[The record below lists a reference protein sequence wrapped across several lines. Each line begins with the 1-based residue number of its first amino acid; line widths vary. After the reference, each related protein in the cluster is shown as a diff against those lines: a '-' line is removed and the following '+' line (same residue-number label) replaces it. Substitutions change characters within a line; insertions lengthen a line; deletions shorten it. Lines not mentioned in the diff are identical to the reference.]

1 MATVF
6 NTFVEKQNSKYAQ
19 INKEEYA
26 KSLFKENIN
35 INEAIVNI
43 LSNTGIA
50 GFKFNVPQ
58 REQVEMQSEV
68 TDHYTD
74 LNRPIEDH
82 IALKPITITL
92 NGLHG
97 DYFYSVNKIEDAL
110 AQVVPTLSLI
120 KQFMPKLSAQTM
132 QAKMRYQENLKTTMQ
147 GYEANM
153 SSYSDWNGILYDRD
167 KRMITRSAFK
177 DTLLDELN
185 NIDLFQTMQDI
196 YKLKSN
202 QTRAFLFFEALWK
215 SKARFTVE
223 TTWKRYDNMVI
234 TSVKP
239 LRDENADITDFT
251 LTFKQINRAITEV
264 TNLKG
269 AAGRLSQ
276 QLAKSNKK
284 GLDKGKEVNTI

>member
-6 NTFVEKQNSKYAQ
+6 NKFVEKQNAKYAQ

-26 KSLFKENIN
+26 KSLFKENVN

-43 LSNTGIA
+43 LGNTGIA

-58 REQVEMQSEV
+58 REEVKMQSEV

-74 LNRPIEDH
+74 INRPVQDH

-97 DYFYSVNKIEDAL
+97 EYFYSVNKIEDIL
-110 AQVVPTLSLI
+110 AQVTPTLSLV
-120 KQFMPKLSAQTM
+120 KQFLPKISTQVM
-132 QAKMRYQENLKTTMQ
+132 KVKMRYQENLKTTLASQ
-147 GYEANM
+147 
-153 SSYSDWNGILYDRD
+153 SYNNWDGLTGKEQNQL
-167 KRMITRSAFK
+167 KRTAFK
-177 DTLLDELN
+177 DTLMDELN
-185 NIDLFQTMQDI
+185 DIDLFQTMQDL
-196 YKLKSN
+196 YKLKSS

-215 SKARFTVE
+215 SKARFSVE
-223 TTWKRYDNMVI
+223 TSWKRYDNMVI

-251 LTFKQINRAITEV
+251 LTFKQINRAITET

-276 QLAKSNKK
+276 QLAQTNKK
-284 GLDKGKEVNTI
+284 GLDKGKEVKTL

>member
-1 MATVF
+1 MATVE
-6 NTFVEKQNSKYAQ
+6 NTFVQAQNKKYAQ
-19 INKEEYA
+19 INKEDYA
-26 KSLFKENIN
+26 RSLFKENIS
-35 INEAIVNI
+35 INEAIVNV

-50 GFKFNVPQ
+50 GFKFNVPA

-74 LNRPIEDH
+74 INRPIQDH
-82 IALKPITITL
+82 IALRPITITL

-97 DYFYSVNKIEDAL
+97 EYFYSVNKIEDTL
-110 AQVVPTLSLI
+110 AKVIPTLSLV
-120 KQFMPKLSAQTM
+120 KQFLPKLSVVTMNIKAAKKALPFYQRVANAQNKEYT
-132 QAKMRYQENLKTTMQ
+132 
-147 GYEANM
+147 
-153 SSYSDWNGILYDRD
+153 
-167 KRMITRSAFK
+167 FK
-177 DTLLDELN
+177 DKVETLWDELN
-185 NIDLFQTMQDI
+185 GFDLFQTMQDI
-196 YKLKSN
+196 YKLKSS

-223 TTWKRYDNMVI
+223 TSWKRYDNMVI

-251 LTFKQINRAITEV
+251 ITFKQINRAVTET

-276 QLAKSNKK
+276 QLAKTNKK
-284 GLDKGKEVNTI
+284 GTDKGKEVPTV

>member
-1 MATVF
+1 
-6 NTFVEKQNSKYAQ
+6 
-19 INKEEYA
+19 
-26 KSLFKENIN
+26 
-35 INEAIVNI
+35 
-43 LSNTGIA
+43 
-50 GFKFNVPQ
+50 
-58 REQVEMQSEV
+58 
-68 TDHYTD
+68 
-74 LNRPIEDH
+74 
-82 IALKPITITL
+82 
-92 NGLHG
+92 
-97 DYFYSVNKIEDAL
+97 
-110 AQVVPTLSLI
+110 
-120 KQFMPKLSAQTM
+120 M

>member
-1 MATVF
+1 MTTVLNAF
-6 NTFVEKQNSKYAQ
+6 IEKQNQKYAQ
-19 INKEEYA
+19 VNKEDYA
-26 KSLFKENIN
+26 KYLFKENIS
-35 INEAIVNI
+35 INEAIVNV

-50 GFKFNVPQ
+50 GFKFNVPA
-58 REQVEMQSEV
+58 REQIEMQSEV

-74 LNRPIEDH
+74 INRPIQDH
-82 IALKPITITL
+82 IALRPITITL

-97 DYFYSVNKIEDAL
+97 EYFYSVNKIEDAL
-110 AQVVPTLSLI
+110 AKITPTLSLV
-120 KQFMPKLSAQTM
+120 KQFLPKISPQVM
-132 QAKMRYQENLKTTMQ
+132 RAKMRYQENLKTTIQ
-147 GYEANM
+147 GYDFNM
-153 SSYSDWNGILYDRD
+153 GGYSDWDGKFTGAEQNLI
-167 KRMITRSAFK
+167 KRTAFK

-185 NIDLFQTMQDI
+185 DVDLFQTMQDI
-196 YKLKSN
+196 YKLKSS

-251 LTFKQINRAITEV
+251 LTFKQINRAITET

-276 QLAKSNKK
+276 QLAKTNKK
-284 GLDKGKEVNTI
+284 GLDKGKEVLTI